1 MRILLVDE
9 DRLFKDL
16 LIRVFASDTC
26 EVLEES
32 AIASAKTAVVSRMPD
47 LVIVNAGLPDALQ
60 FVLSLHAAKK
70 PVLALVNADRLRDQ
84 LRLANIP
91 VADLRGTLSALVDA
105 IRSVLDADIVMD
117 VGGSHHVL
125 VVDDEEAVRS
135 MLSDFL
141 MQKGY
146 TTSTA
151 RDGTEALRILDSHP
165 NIAVVLLDVAMP
177 RLGGIETL
185 SRITQRKRHP
195 CVIMISGIADELIA
209 RQAVKLGAF
218 GYIVKPPDLTEVGAT
233 ISACIARQEMAS

>member
-16 LIRVFASDTC
+16 LIRAFASDKC

-60 FVLSLHAAKK
+60 FVLSLHAAKN

-105 IRSVLDADIVMD
+105 I
-117 VGGSHHVL
+117 
-125 VVDDEEAVRS
+125 
-135 MLSDFL
+135 
-141 MQKGY
+141 
-146 TTSTA
+146 
-151 RDGTEALRILDSHP
+151 
-165 NIAVVLLDVAMP
+165 
-177 RLGGIETL
+177 
-185 SRITQRKRHP
+185 
-195 CVIMISGIADELIA
+195 
-209 RQAVKLGAF
+209 
-218 GYIVKPPDLTEVGAT
+218 
-233 ISACIARQEMAS
+233 